1 METSSVPLLAQ
12 SGRAPYLDDVPTRP
26 EREPGWQRV
35 AHGVHAR
42 ADEWTAANGR
52 SRHRALIA
60 EAAAQY
66 GDDLVL
72 VGASAAVHLGLPV
85 LGPIPRLVQC
95 LGTHG
100 QRRRTTLVERRRTT
114 ATPPIVEVNGVL
126 TTTPSTTGLDLA
138 RWSTLVAGVAAL
150 DKVLHENTA
159 TTDDVTAALAA
170 LPTGAVGARRAREAA
185 HLADARAESPGE
197 SLSRVRMWQ
206 AGLPEPDLQRT
217 VIVEGR
223 RYRLDFLWH
232 GVRVCGEFD
241 GRVKYTRDAF
251 GVDPQDAVWSER
263 LREQALR
270 RGGLAVA
277 RWTWDEAWYRDGAAM
292 LAELARHG
300 IRPNGRRW

>member
-1 METSSVPLLAQ
+1 METPTVPLLAQ
-12 SGRAPYLDDVPTRP
+12 SGRASYLDDVPTRP
-26 EREPGWQRV
+26 DRKPGWQRV

-42 ADEWTAANGR
+42 TDGWAAANWR
-52 SRHRALIA
+52 NRHQALIA
-60 EAAAQY
+60 GAAAQY
-66 GDDLVL
+66 GDELVL
-72 VGASAAVHLGLPV
+72 VGASAAVHLGMPV

-95 LGTHG
+95 LGRHG
-100 QRRRTTLVERRRTT
+100 QRRRTTLVERHRT
-114 ATPPIVEVNGVL
+114 AVTPPMVEVNGVL
-126 TTTPSTTGLDLA
+126 ATTASRTGLDLA
-138 RWSTLVAGVAAL
+138 RWTTLVAGVAVL
-150 DKVLHENTA
+150 DQVLHENAA
-159 TTDDVTAALAA
+159 TPDDIEDALAM
-170 LPTGAVGARRAREAA
+170 LPIGAVGAQRARDAA

-232 GVRVCGEFD
+232 GVHVCGELD
-241 GRVKYTRDAF
+241 GRIKYTRDAF

-270 RGGLAVA
+270 RGGLDVA

-300 IRPNGRRW
+300 IRPTGHRW